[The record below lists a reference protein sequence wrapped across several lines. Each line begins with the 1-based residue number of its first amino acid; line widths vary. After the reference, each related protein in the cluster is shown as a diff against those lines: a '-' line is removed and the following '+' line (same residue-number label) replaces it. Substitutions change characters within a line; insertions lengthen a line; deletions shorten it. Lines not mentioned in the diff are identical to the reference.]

1 MSRVGLAVLRRV
13 SRLPTLE
20 LNTGEYV
27 DLSDVL
33 DIIDDEIEA
42 EAERQ
47 FTRPISQQIEEKKA
61 LMTALTDSMREDK

>member
-33 DIIDDEIEA
+33 DIIDEEIEL

-47 FTRPISQQIEEKKA
+47 FTRPISQQAELSKMLK
-61 LMTALTDSMREDK
+61 EDK